1 MNEDKYRE
9 ALRNRTIEP
18 SPGSW
23 DTLSKKLD
31 AHQNKRK
38 NRNWLILKIASVVL
52 IFVSIGFYF
61 TREEKE
67 TFDEPVIAAPNS
79 IKIQQTTPDLEDLNA
94 TETAAAPEEKSL
106 EIPSQNDPVKEET
119 VAVKVNFKESVA
131 LNDSALEEVD
141 QITVLDSVTEAILL
155 TETLD
160 VKEENIDDEVEALL
174 NRSRIKLVVNGQLS
188 SKKVVDANALLNSVE
203 DDIYK
208 DLKQKLI
215 EKISKTLKNPKEVV
229 TSRDDR

>member
-9 ALRNRTIEP
+9 ALRNRSIEP

-31 AHQNKRK
+31 EHQAKSK
-38 NRNWLILKIASVVL
+38 NRNWLLLKVASVIL
-52 IFVSIGFYF
+52 IFVSIGFFF

-67 TFDEPVIAAPNS
+67 TVDEPVIAAPNS
-79 IKIQQTTPDLEDLNA
+79 IKIQQTAPDLEDLNS
-94 TETAAAPEEKSL
+94 TETAAVPEEKNL
-106 EIPSQNDPVKEET
+106 EIPSQTDPIKEET
-119 VAVKVNFKESVA
+119 IAVKVNFKESVVQ
-131 LNDSALEEVD
+131 NHSTLEEDD

-155 TETLD
+155 TEALD

-174 NRSRIKLVVNGQLS
+174 NRSRIKLVVNGQIS

-215 EKISKTLKNPKEVV
+215 EKISNTLKNPKEVV
-229 TSRDDR
+229 TSRDD